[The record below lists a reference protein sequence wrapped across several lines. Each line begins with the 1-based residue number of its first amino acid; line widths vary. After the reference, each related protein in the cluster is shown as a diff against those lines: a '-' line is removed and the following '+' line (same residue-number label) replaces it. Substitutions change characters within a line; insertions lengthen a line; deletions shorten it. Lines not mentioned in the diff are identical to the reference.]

1 MAMQCSFRVVCFLE
15 FCRAHF
21 LGICSNTY
29 RDFVIGAS
37 KAPKAAKLALS
48 GQPDAISQP
57 TGTHPIPRLISTSKD
72 GKVESNTAGEKL
84 HQKKHWRDHRM
95 LLDLKP
101 LVEEGSELDKVG
113 SSIIFFDQV
122 VGHYWP
128 VC

>member
-1 MAMQCSFRVVCFLE
+1 MYHESIIKNIFTKNATF
-15 FCRAHF
+15 
-21 LGICSNTY
+21 NTNTQHTNIQHP
-29 RDFVIGAS
+29 R
-37 KAPKAAKLALS
+37 AAKLALS